1 MINLDGTPTKSK
13 LGANAILGVSM
24 AVCRAAAFEQGIPLY
39 KHLQQ
44 ISKSKKLVI
53 PTPAMNIINGG
64 KHAGN
69 NLDIQEFM
77 ILPTGTKSFS
87 EGLRVCAET
96 YHHLKKV
103 ILEKHGKNAINV
115 GDEGGF
121 APPIKN
127 IEEALNLIEDA
138 LSEAGHA
145 DTIQI
150 GLDCA
155 ASEFYT
161 NFNYSFEGKS
171 ITREKLTFIYEQM
184 AQKYG
189 IITIEDPFHEED
201 FDGFSNLTEKI
212 GNKVQ
217 IVGDDLLV
225 TNVDRIKT
233 AIAHKSCNALL
244 LKVNQIGSVT
254 EAINAANLGL
264 SVATDDMG
272 IRVIFPQLTTETRQ
286 TLVKVL
292 KAKIWLC
299 KALKPIF
306 ALFSFCLKKFL
317 YRYEISNEVCLGFTF
332 SFPIDQTAID
342 EGRLLNW
349 TKGFGLKGVIGKDV
363 VQLLKEALAKRGLGN
378 VEILALLNDTVG
390 TLVARSYKDPD
401 CRIGIILGTGTNAC
415 YSEKLLNISCL
426 PCQ

>member
-1 MINLDGTPTKSK
+1 MAKIKKIKAREILDSRGNPTIEVEVETIKGISRAIVPSGASTGSHEALELRDNDFRYLGKGVLKAVNNVNLIIAKKLIGKDPINQKEIDDIMINLDGTPTKSK

-254 EAINAANLGL
+254 EAINAANLARNNEMKVMVSHRSGETEDSFIADLVVGL
-264 SVATDDMG
+264 GVGQIKSGAPARGERT
-272 IRVIFPQLTTETRQ
+272 
-286 TLVKVL
+286 
-292 KAKIWLC
+292 AK
-299 KALKPIF
+299 
-306 ALFSFCLKKFL
+306 
-317 YRYEISNEVCLGFTF
+317 YN
-332 SFPIDQTAID
+332 
-342 EGRLLNW
+342 
-349 TKGFGLKGVIGKDV
+349 
-363 VQLLKEALAKRGLGN
+363 QLLRIEEELGSKATYQGK
-378 VEILALLNDTVG
+378 I
-390 TLVARSYKDPD
+390 R
-401 CRIGIILGTGTNAC
+401 
-415 YSEKLLNISCL
+415 
-426 PCQ
+426 